1 MRMTEKSQNKRKY
14 NKSDSLILQE
24 EEGEKMSVI
33 TITLVH
39 GKSKEFRS
47 GIVTHQNDYFQ
58 VGRNAI

>member
-1 MRMTEKSQNKRKY
+1 MRMTEKSQNKPKY

-24 EEGEKMSVI
+24 EGEEMSVI

-47 GIVTHQNDYFQ
+47 GIVTHQNDYF
-58 VGRNAI
+58 